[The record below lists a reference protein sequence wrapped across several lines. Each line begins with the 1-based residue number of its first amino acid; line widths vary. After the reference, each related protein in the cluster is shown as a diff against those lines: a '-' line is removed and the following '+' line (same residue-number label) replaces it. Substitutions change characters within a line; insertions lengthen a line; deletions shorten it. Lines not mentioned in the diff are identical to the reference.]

1 LTGQKYW
8 LHLFMRKFNSAYING
23 HISYGSK
30 KGQIIFIN
38 MTDSKFTIFKCL
50 LVLVVTIF
58 ISSSCSYFN
67 PKQRQNPEGE
77 IPNTFSLY
85 SKGSEQPEKWW
96 ESFNDEELNYLVEI
110 ALKENPSLKEAW
122 ARLMQSKAIAVQAGS
137 ALVPNLT
144 GNAGASRARQKRKNT
159 VTSKETV
166 KDYSLGLVSSY
177 ELDLWGKIRS
187 EQEAAILQT
196 SASREDFNTVAMTLA
211 AEVTELWI
219 NIISQRMQK
228 HLLNEQLKTNMIHLE
243 LVNLRFRKAMVSALD
258 VYQQKQV
265 VEKVKAQIP
274 LVESQEML
282 LFHKLALLL
291 GKAPNSDIKINRS
304 SLPVVLE
311 LPSIGIPADVLS
323 RRPDVRSSGL
333 RLRAV
338 DWKVAA
344 ARADRLPS
352 IDLTASLN
360 FNSETLDLLMDNW
373 IMGLAGNLTAP
384 ILDGKRRKAEVSR
397 QMALANENLA
407 SYRSTVL
414 TAIKEVEDALISEA
428 KQREHIEALENEL
441 KAAKNA
447 LNEARERYRNG
458 LNEYLPVLTQLLS
471 TQNLEIDLI
480 QKKTQLLLFR
490 ISLHRALGGTWMN
503 DVEQMF

>member
-1 LTGQKYW
+1 
-8 LHLFMRKFNSAYING
+8 
-23 HISYGSK
+23 
-30 KGQIIFIN
+30 
-38 MTDSKFTIFKCL
+38 MTDSKFNIFKSMLVL
-50 LVLVVTIF
+50 LVIVF
-58 ISSSCSYFN
+58 ISSSCTYFN
-67 PKQRQNPEGE
+67 PEQRQNPEGN
-77 IPNTFSLY
+77 IPNAFSLY
-85 SKGSEQPEKWW
+85 SKGSEQPDKWW
-96 ESFNDEELNYLVEI
+96 ESFNDKELNKLIETS
-110 ALKENPSLKEAW
+110 LTDNLSLKEAW
-122 ARLMQSKAIAVQAGS
+122 ARLMQSKALAVQAGS

-144 GNAGASRARQKRKNT
+144 GNAGTSRAKQKRKNT
-159 VTSKETV
+159 TTSKENV
-166 KDYSLGLVSSY
+166 RDYSLGLVSSY

-196 SASREDFNTVAMTLA
+196 SASREDFYTVAMTLA

-228 HLLNEQLKTNMIHLE
+228 HLLTKQLKTNLIQLE

-265 VEKVKAQIP
+265 VEKVKGQIP
-274 LVESQEML
+274 LVEWQEML

-291 GKAPNSDIKINRS
+291 GKAPNFDININRNR
-304 SLPVVLE
+304 LPVVKE

-323 RRPDVRSSGL
+323 RRPDVRSAGL
-333 RLRAV
+333 RLKAL

-344 ARADRLPS
+344 ARANRLPS
-352 IDLTASLN
+352 LDLTASLQY
-360 FNSETLDLLMDNW
+360 NSQSLDLLLDNW

-384 ILDGKRRKAEVSR
+384 IWDGKRRKAEVNR
-397 QMALANENLA
+397 QMALADENLA

-428 KQREHIEALENEL
+428 KQKEHIHALENEL
-441 KAAKNA
+441 EAAKSA

-458 LNEYLPVLTQLLS
+458 LNEYLPVLTQLLLV
-471 TQNLEIDLI
+471 QNLEIDLI

>member
-1 LTGQKYW
+1 
-8 LHLFMRKFNSAYING
+8 
-23 HISYGSK
+23 
-30 KGQIIFIN
+30 
-38 MTDSKFTIFKCL
+38 
-50 LVLVVTIF
+50 
-58 ISSSCSYFN
+58 
-67 PKQRQNPEGE
+67 
-77 IPNTFSLY
+77 
-85 SKGSEQPEKWW
+85 
-96 ESFNDEELNYLVEI
+96 
-110 ALKENPSLKEAW
+110 
-122 ARLMQSKAIAVQAGS
+122 
-137 ALVPNLT
+137 
-144 GNAGASRARQKRKNT
+144 
-159 VTSKETV
+159 
-166 KDYSLGLVSSY
+166 
-177 ELDLWGKIRS
+177 
-187 EQEAAILQT
+187 
-196 SASREDFNTVAMTLA
+196 
-211 AEVTELWI
+211 
-219 NIISQRMQK
+219 
-228 HLLNEQLKTNMIHLE
+228 
-243 LVNLRFRKAMVSALD
+243 
-258 VYQQKQV
+258 
-265 VEKVKAQIP
+265 
-274 LVESQEML
+274 

-291 GKAPNSDIKINRS
+291 GKAPNSDIQINRN

-323 RRPDVRSSGL
+323 RRPDVRSAGL
-333 RLRAV
+333 RLRAL

-352 IDLTASLN
+352 IDLTASLKY
-360 FNSETLDLLMDNW
+360 NSETLDLLMDNW
-373 IMGLAGNLTAP
+373 IIGLAGNLTAP

-441 KAAKNA
+441 KVAKNA
-447 LNEARERYRNG
+447 LNEARERYRKG

>member
-1 LTGQKYW
+1 
-8 LHLFMRKFNSAYING
+8 MS
-23 HISYGSK
+23 
-30 KGQIIFIN
+30 
-38 MTDSKFTIFKCL
+38 DSKFNIIKCTI
-50 LVLVVTIF
+50 VLFVSIF
-58 ISSSCSYFN
+58 ISSSCTYFY
-67 PKQRQNPEGE
+67 PKKRLNPEGK
-77 IPNTFSLY
+77 IPNTFLLY
-85 SKGSEQPEKWW
+85 GIGPEQSDRWW
-96 ESFNDEELNYLVEI
+96 KSFNDIELNQLIETS
-110 ALKENPSLKEAW
+110 LTDNLSLKEAW
-122 ARLMQSKAIAVQAGS
+122 ARLMQSKALAVQAGS

-144 GNAGASRARQKRKNT
+144 GNAGASRARQKRKNIT
-159 VTSKETV
+159 TSKETV
-166 KDYSLGLVSSY
+166 TDYSLGLMSSY

-196 SASREDFNTVAMTLA
+196 SASREDFYTVAMTLA

-228 HLLNEQLKTNMIHLE
+228 HLLTEQLKTNLIQLE

-265 VEKVKAQIP
+265 VEKVKGQIP
-274 LVESQEML
+274 LVEWQERL

-291 GKAPNSDIKINRS
+291 GKAPGSEIKISRNT
-304 SLPVVLE
+304 LPVVE
-311 LPSIGIPADVLS
+311 EIPSIGIPADILS
-323 RRPDVRSSGL
+323 RRPDVRSAGL
-333 RLRAV
+333 RLKAL

-352 IDLTASLN
+352 LDLTASLQY
-360 FNSETLDLLMDNW
+360 NSQSLDLLMDNW
-373 IMGLAGNLTAP
+373 IIGLAGNLTAP
-384 ILDGKRRKAEVSR
+384 IWDGKRRKAEVNR
-397 QMALANENLA
+397 QIALADENLA

-428 KQREHIEALENEL
+428 KQKEHIQALNNEL
-441 KAAKNA
+441 EAAQSA

-458 LNEYLPVLTQLLS
+458 LNEYLPVLTQLLLV
-471 TQNLEIDLI
+471 QNLEIDFI